1 VGVLVIYAG
10 RRLLLAGDR
19 VFALYAALYAFG
31 RFWTQGLE
39 INYSPHAL
47 GLRIDQVIMIVV
59 LATAV
64 AYLYLTR
71 HEQGPDSVTPAG
83 REGLGTDAAAEPAAR

>member
-1 VGVLVIYAG
+1 
-10 RRLLLAGDR
+10 
-19 VFALYAALYAFG
+19 
-31 RFWTQGLE
+31 
-39 INYSPHAL
+39 
-47 GLRIDQVIMIVV
+47 
-59 LATAV
+59 V